1 MKPVEPTP
9 EQVEISRIRIP
20 RRGEVLGTVD
30 QMLGAD
36 RIRVNCADGNVRVC
50 RIPGRMRK
58 KIWIRPNDLVLVK
71 PWVVQTNE
79 RADVAFRYN
88 PTQANWLR
96 RKGYIK
102 PDLQF

>member
-1 MKPVEPTP
+1 MKNEGPTP
-9 EQVEISRIRIP
+9 EQMEISRIRIP
-20 RRGEVLGTVD
+20 HRGEVLGIVE

-36 RIRVNCADGNVRVC
+36 RLRVQCADGNSRIC

-79 RADVAFRYN
+79 RADVIFKYN

>member
-1 MKPVEPTP
+1 MKDEGPTP
-9 EQVEISRIRIP
+9 EQVEISRIRLP
-20 RRGEVLGTVD
+20 RRGEVLGVVE

-36 RIRVNCADGNVRVC
+36 RIRVQCADGNLRIC

-58 KIWIRPNDLVLVK
+58 KIWIRMSDLVLVK

-79 RADVAFRYN
+79 RADVVFKYN

-96 RKGYIK
+96 RKGYVK
-102 PDLQF
+102 SDLF